1 MFDVRLTGLAQKDL
15 DGLEEIK
22 AIVVQELLELKK
34 DPRKGHSL
42 KQNLQGIWS
51 LEFTIKGGGQ
61 YRAAYI
67 LIEADKV
74 CLMVAI
80 GPHEGFYDLVVRRA
94 KLVKGL
100 LKEIREANKKGSFVS
115 KPKKT

>member
-22 AIVVQELLELKK
+22 AVVVQELLDLKK
-34 DPRKGHSL
+34 DPEKGHSL
-42 KQNLQGIWS
+42 KQNLQGMRS
-51 LEFTIKGGGQ
+51 LEFTIKGSGQ

-67 LIEADKV
+67 IIEDEKV
-74 CLMVAI
+74 CLIVAV
-80 GPHEGFYDLVVRRA
+80 GPHGGFYDLVARRA

-100 LKEIREANKKGSFVS
+100 LKEVREANKKGSSTS